1 MNENQ
6 SHTESLLDIVRS
18 IQHETLLLPE
28 FQRDFRWELDQTY
41 DLFDSLIREIFIG
54 TIIYGKPGFGMTLRQ
69 IDDRPRK
76 GKGSR
81 GALRMRH
88 YEKNEI
94 VNKSRTQNL
103 RIILDGQQRI
113 TSIYRAL
120 TGADNVFLILRDDFS
135 PDDLIEKPLEH
146 ILGEVAGEE
155 SEGALSVRLSDAY
168 RAEVESLDDEDLD
181 RLFAGTAFGLSLGP
195 DAPDWKPYAKAYR
208 RAVKKLSDLYKKQKL
223 VAFHLLDMTLE
234 KFCLFFERSNS
245 RGIQLNFTDILA
257 AKLYHG
263 FNLRQKIDEFEAQH
277 SLRLNRETIVRTVA
291 YLTAM
296 EKGQPVTIDKKA
308 ILENLEP
315 EDFDR
320 HWDRASLFYKDS
332 IDYLV
337 HQHFVLNRNWL
348 PSENMIIPLM
358 VFLSRVQGFD
368 RINEEQRKFLEF
380 WFWASVFANRYSTS
394 SNEVIISDSHALSQ
408 VAQGRRIERRDYFTR
423 LRSLVTDPE
432 DLFIYTKRTS
442 ATYRGVL
449 NLIGYGIGGLRDWKS
464 TQKID
469 PDKDL
474 DDHHIYPRA
483 YIASGPPLDM
493 EAGEAA
499 QLVDCV
505 VNRTLIPKNLNIT
518 IGKRP
523 PQAYL
528 ADLKKQN
535 RNLEASLQDH
545 LVPAELVTDP
555 AWNHRFRAFLD
566 SRARSMMGL
575 IERYALEPLKEME
588 ARHAAAQD
596 VGEPAR
602 AARADRLAKGLRT
615 PESAFVVPI
624 LRALHDLGG
633 SASMQQVLE
642 RVGAAMQA
650 QLREV
655 DHQSL
660 KSDPNRPRWNNTAQ
674 WARNTMV
681 SDGLL
686 KSNSPRGVWE
696 ITAAGEARLRS
707 AAGSL
712 QASSETSNGLVK
724 ADKPRRAGGVLLC
737 FQLEWQRPIAT
748 SPRPRLSITTVHR
761 PTGV

>member
-6 SHTESLLDIVRS
+6 SQTESLLDIVRS
-18 IQHETLLLPE
+18 IQNETLLLPE
-28 FQRDFRWELDQTY
+28 FQRDFRWEMDQTY

-81 GALRMRH
+81 TALRMRH
-88 YEKNEI
+88 YDKEEI

-120 TGADNVFLILRDDFS
+120 TGADNVFLVLRNDLR
-135 PDDLIEKPLEH
+135 PEELIERPLEQ

-155 SEGALSVRLSDAY
+155 SEEAVCVRLFDAH
-168 RAEVESLDDEDLD
+168 RAEKDSLEDEDLD
-181 RLFAGTAFGLSLGP
+181 RLFATSAFGLRFGEGDP
-195 DAPDWKPYAKAYR
+195 GWKPFAKAYR
-208 RAVKKLSDLYKKQKL
+208 RAVKKLTDLYKKQKL

-277 SLRLNRETIVRTVA
+277 NLRLNRETIVRTVA
-291 YLTAM
+291 YLTAV
-296 EKGQPVTIDKKA
+296 EKGNPITIDKKA

-320 HWDRASLFYKDS
+320 HWDRASMFYKES

-337 HQHFVLNRNWL
+337 TQHFVLNRNWL
-348 PSENMIIPLM
+348 PSENMVIPLM
-358 VFLSRVQGFD
+358 VFLSHVKGFD
-368 RINEEQRKFLEF
+368 RIDEGQRKFLEF
-380 WFWASVFANRYSTS
+380 WFWSSVFANRYSTS
-394 SNEVIISDSHALSQ
+394 SNEVIISDSQALSQ
-408 VAQGRRIERRDYFTR
+408 VAQGKRIERRDYFTR

-449 NLIGYGIGGLRDWKS
+449 NLIGYAIRGLRDWRS

-493 EAGEAA
+493 EPGEAV
-499 QLVDCV
+499 QLMDCV
-505 VNRTLIPKNLNIT
+505 VNRTLIPKNLNVT

-528 ADLKKQN
+528 SDLKKLN
-535 RNLEASLQDH
+535 PNLDASLQDH
-545 LVPAELVTDP
+545 LVPVGLVSDP
-555 AWNHRFRAFLD
+555 ARNKQFRAFLD
-566 SRARSMMGL
+566 ARSRLIMGL
-575 IERYALEPLKEME
+575 IERYALEPVKEME
-588 ARHAAAQD
+588 AQHGAALEGAVLSHPD
-596 VGEPAR
+596 GV
-602 AARADRLAKGLRT
+602 DRLAKGLRT
-615 PESAFVVPI
+615 PESAFVLPI
-624 LRALHDLGG
+624 LRALQDLGG
-633 SASMQQVLE
+633 SAPMQQVLE
-642 RVGAAMQA
+642 KVGVAMND
-650 QLREV
+650 QLRDV
-655 DHQSL
+655 DHLSL
-660 KSDPNRPRWNNTAQ
+660 KSDPGRPRWNNTAQ

-681 SDGLL
+681 TEGLL
-686 KSNSPRGVWE
+686 KNNSPRGVWE
-696 ITAAGEARLRS
+696 ITAAGRNHLRASEEA
-707 AAGSL
+707 G
-712 QASSETSNGLVK
+712 
-724 ADKPRRAGGVLLC
+724 
-737 FQLEWQRPIAT
+737 
-748 SPRPRLSITTVHR
+748 
-761 PTGV
+761 